1 MFKVVFILAALM
13 AVSVSFAQGFGGGQ
27 PGMRSRPGGM
37 AGGPITMLL
46 MDPKVSDELKLTD
59 DQKSK
64 LADIGK
70 TIQEDMQK
78 AFQSAGGDPE
88 KIRQLTTTA
97 MDVATKSQLD
107 ILTAD
112 QRKRLQEIYIQDNG
126 PSAIL
131 NKDVQKELGL
141 TPEQSKKV
149 ATLQDNLMK
158 AMGTMGEKLRSQ
170 DLDFQQF
177 QDLIQKNS
185 KIMDKELTSLMTD
198 DQRKKL
204 KEMEGKEFKRD
215 TPGG

>member
-1 MFKVVFILAALM
+1 
-13 AVSVSFAQGFGGGQ
+13 
-27 PGMRSRPGGM
+27 M